1 MITKMDMATTD
12 TMAVLHK
19 AMASN
24 IRTRATDA
32 NHRLVKPS
40 VRARA
45 EEGLDLDPDLGRPE
59 MVPVQAP
66 MRLTLIPMFHIGK
79 RLDER
84 AMVSPGKA
92 GGRTTMSARW
102 WI

>member
-66 MRLTLIPMFHIGK
+66 MRLTLIPMVCL
-79 RLDER
+79 RSAAPSL
-84 AMVSPGKA
+84 ASTN
-92 GGRTTMSARW
+92 RTRSS
-102 WI
+102 I